1 MKKTVLTALLT
12 TAIISYVNAQKKA
25 DTTWKLGTAGNIA
38 FSQVSLTNWAAGGEN
53 SYATEMNFSFFT
65 HYNQKKTTWDNNL
78 ELGYGFLKI
87 IDDEMKKTND
97 VIDLESRFGY
107 SAGKK
112 WHYSAMF
119 NFKTQFAE
127 GYKYEENSKTFISDF
142 LAPAYL
148 IAALGMDY
156 KPNDNFTL
164 LLSPITGKTTYVGN
178 DSLSAE
184 GAYGVKKGE
193 KWLHEYG
200 GFIKMRHKVELA
212 KNIRLQNKADFF
224 SAYNNKPENI
234 DVNWEAILEM
244 KVTKYFA
251 TLIKT
256 HLIYDHDTKV
266 ENDDG
271 SLSPKIQFK
280 EIFGFGINYKFPA
293 ETNEAE

>member
-200 GFIKMRHKVELA
+200 ASSKCA
-212 KNIRLQNKADFF
+212 
-224 SAYNNKPENI
+224 
-234 DVNWEAILEM
+234 
-244 KVTKYFA
+244 TK
-251 TLIKT
+251 
-256 HLIYDHDTKV
+256 
-266 ENDDG
+266 
-271 SLSPKIQFK
+271 SSWPKISGSKTKLTFSQP
-280 EIFGFGINYKFPA
+280 IT
-293 ETNEAE
+293 TNPKILMSIGKPSSK